1 LALISSL
8 AYTTLTT
15 NPTVLYLGAQN
26 NTTNFLN
33 GNIAEIQIYDRVLT
47 AAEILTTYTAD
58 RGRYGL

>member
-1 LALISSL
+1 L